1 MFIYIMKSSLATL
14 FCMEIISEKQ
24 QIDSY
29 DIYKYDD
36 ISNKAVL
43 FAKSQCV
50 KDGEIAIHILDT
62 DHSLYDYDFNR
73 IYIGFPKNITDK
85 LENVLLSN
93 LYFVA
98 SHEIFHFK
106 VRKLHRLNVTI
117 NSIMA
122 PLILGICLYPIGT
135 SAITD
140 LTTNIHSTKSIII
153 NSIIMLWAGVC
164 VYLNTPL
171 LKAILDKFTLP
182 GFEEKMADLY
192 GLEMLETQNLERD
205 GAIQL
210 FERLGDEFDTK
221 YKNSRWYQKPDIYLN
236 WLVDVHMSY
245 SKRIRYMREYKSGG
259 IWSKMISWTIKIAN
273 FSVLN
278 TIKRFFYKKN

>member
-1 MFIYIMKSSLATL
+1 
-14 FCMEIISEKQ
+14 MEIISEKQ

-29 DIYKYDD
+29 DFYKYHD
-36 ISNKAVL
+36 IANKTVL

-62 DHSLYDYDFNR
+62 DHSLYEYDNDFNI
-73 IYIGFPKNITDK
+73 IYIGFPKNIT
-85 LENVLLSN
+85 EQSEHVLLSN

-106 VRKLHRLNVTI
+106 VRKLHRLSVTV

-122 PLILGICLYPIGT
+122 PLILGICVYPLGM

-140 LTTNIHSTKSIII
+140 LTANIHSTKNIIVD
-153 NSIIMLWAGVC
+153 SLIILWAGAC

-171 LKAILDKFTLP
+171 LKAIIDKLTFP

-210 FERLGDEFDTK
+210 LERLNNELETN
-221 YKNSRWYQKPDIYLN
+221 YKNSKWYQKPNIYLN
-236 WLVDVHMSY
+236 LLVGVHMSY
-245 SKRIRYMREYKSGG
+245 SKRIKYVREYKSGG
-259 IWSKMISWTIKIAN
+259 IWSKMISLTIKISN
-273 FSVLN
+273 FSLWNFV
-278 TIKRFFYKKN
+278 KAFFMKN